1 MKIIGITGSSGS
13 GKTTLSKI
21 LNEREDVKVIDADK
35 IVKEMSVPGTDYLN
49 AIKEQFGKEV
59 FFEDGN
65 LNRKALA
72 SKIYSE
78 SSAREELNKLTFRY
92 VVDEMLYRIKQI
104 TLNETNIEFVVIDA
118 PLLLEAGLDDVCDY
132 VVALV
137 ADFDLKVKRICKRD
151 NIDEETAKS
160 RLNIQNEDSF
170 YIKKAD
176 FVIHNSENSDLK
188 IEIEK
193 IFEKIIN

>member
-72 SKIYSE
+72 SKIYSDN
-78 SSAREELNKLTFRY
+78 SAREDLNKLTFKY

-170 YIKKAD
+170 YIEKAD

-193 IFEKIIN
+193 IFEKILN

>member
-1 MKIIGITGSSGS
+1 MNIIGITGSSGS

-35 IVKEMSVPGTDYLN
+35 IVKEMSVPGTEYLN
-49 AIKEQFGKEV
+49 AIKDKFGTEV

-78 SSAREELNKLTFRY
+78 NSAREELNKLTFKY
-92 VVDEMLYRIKQI
+92 VVDEMLLRIKQI
-104 TLNETNIEFVVIDA
+104 TLNETNIKIVVIDA
-118 PLLLEAGLDDVCDY
+118 PLLLEAGLDKVCDY

-137 ADFDLKVKRICKRD
+137 ADKELKIRRICLRD
-151 NIDEETAKS
+151 NIDEKTAES
-160 RLNIQNEDSF
+160 RLNIQNDDIF
-170 YIKKAD
+170 YTQKAD
-176 FVIHNSENSDLK
+176 FVITNSKDCDLK
-188 IEIEK
+188 TEIEK
-193 IFEKIIN
+193 VLKEI